1 MFDYPM
7 KVSQLSQNILP
18 ALLRLH
24 RPVVNAERAE
34 RVPTL
39 QHSRH
44 IDVVEKWLVPAAQ
57 PGKGLHQMK
66 KPAPLLRPPAFIVRF
81 SYVIIEEEVLD
92 DGVDVEVG
100 KNAFFL
106 LGFSWHLL
114 PIRAS

>member
-7 KVSQLSQNILP
+7 KVGQLSQNILP

-24 RPVVNAERAE
+24 RPVVNAER
-34 RVPTL
+34 VPTL

-44 IDVVEKWLVPAAQ
+44 IDVIEKWLVPAAQ

-66 KPAPLLRPPAFIVRF
+66 KPTPLSWPPAFIVRF
-81 SYVIIEEEVLD
+81 ADAIIEKEVLD
-92 DGVDVEVG
+92 DGVDMEVG